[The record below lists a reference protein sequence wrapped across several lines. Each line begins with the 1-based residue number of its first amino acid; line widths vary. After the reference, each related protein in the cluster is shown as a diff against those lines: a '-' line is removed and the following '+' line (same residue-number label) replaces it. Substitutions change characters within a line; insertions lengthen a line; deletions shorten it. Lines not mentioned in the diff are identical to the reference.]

1 MNWLITAILATISFG
16 FFGLFDK
23 LSTFQ
28 DPVMSNFIIY
38 FITVVVGL
46 VLVLIKR
53 KKIIFSKE
61 AYLSGLFAGIAGL
74 AILYALVSN
83 FVIIVFP
90 FVSFSSVI
98 FFFIIM
104 LSEKPK
110 LSINQKMLVA
120 IGIII
125 SIIGLIVASTSTI
138 GGFYSFINNFRIDPN
153 FFLLG
158 LLISVGCGLWSFF
171 SFVAVKKKNVEVL
184 NTNFWVLAGCFTTA
198 LIAFVITGVSI
209 SSIIFNFEDFRNI
222 FPVFSGLSIVSG
234 SVFALKAYK
243 ITSGKSKIQETVV
256 AILTNAEIIPLI
268 FLSYFI
274 LNEFTIEGFVG
285 AFIVFIGLSILNYAE
300 KM

>member
-1 MNWLITAILATISFG
+1 MNWLMTAILATLSFG

-38 FITVVVGL
+38 FTTVVGGL
-46 VLVLIKR
+46 VLVLIRR
-53 KKIIFSKE
+53 KKIVFSKE

-90 FVSFSSVI
+90 FVSFSSII
-98 FFFIIM
+98 FFFII
-104 LSEKPK
+104 LFSEKPK
-110 LSINQKMLVA
+110 LSINQKVLVA
-120 IGIII
+120 AGIII
-125 SIIGLIVASTSTI
+125 SIIGLLIASTSTT
-138 GGFYSFINNFRIDPN
+138 GGFYSFINNFRVDLN

-158 LLISVGCGLWSFF
+158 LLISIGCGLWSFF
-171 SFVAVKKKNVEVL
+171 SFVAVKKKNVEIL
-184 NTNFWVLAGCFTTA
+184 NTNFWVLAGCLTTA
-198 LIAFVITGVSI
+198 LIAFIIIDVLI

-222 FPVFSGLSIVSG
+222 FPILSGLSIVSG
-234 SVFALKAYK
+234 SILTLKAYK
-243 ITSGKSKIQETVV
+243 ITTGKSKIQETIV

-274 LNEFTIEGFVG
+274 LNEFTIEGFIG
-285 AFIVFIGLSILNYAE
+285 AFTVFIGLSILNYAE

>member
-1 MNWLITAILATISFG
+1 MNWLTAAILATLSFG

-28 DPVMSNFIIY
+28 DPVLSNFIIY
-38 FITVVVGL
+38 LTTVVSGL
-46 VLVLIKR
+46 VLVLIRR

-61 AYLSGLFAGIAGL
+61 AYISGLFAGVAGL
-74 AILYALVSN
+74 SILYALLSN

-104 LSEKPK
+104 FSEKPK
-110 LSINQKMLVA
+110 LSINQKVLVST
-120 IGIII
+120 GIII
-125 SIIGLIVASTSTI
+125 SVIGLFVASTSTV
-138 GGFYSFINNFRIDPN
+138 GGLYSFLNSFRIDSN

-171 SFVAVKKKNVEVL
+171 SFVAVKKKNAEII
-184 NTNFWVLAGCFTTA
+184 NANFWVLAGCFTTA
-198 LIAFVITGVSI
+198 LIAFAIIGISI
-209 SSIIFNFEDFRNI
+209 SPSIFNFQDVRNI
-222 FPVFSGLSIVSG
+222 FPIFSGLAIFSG
-234 SVFALKAYK
+234 SVFTLKAYK
-243 ITSGKSKIQETVV
+243 ITTGKSRIQETVV
-256 AILTNAEIIPLI
+256 AILTNAEILPLI

-274 LNEFTIEGFVG
+274 LNEFTVEGFVG
-285 AFIVFIGLSILNYAE
+285 AFTVFIGLLILNYAE